1 MYLKKLDIHGNL
13 FMMLR
18 SQDIDL
24 YWNELDPYKDTE
36 TKKNEKNEQENNSSS
51 FNQQPE
57 TDATTSTNNS
67 KSNTNDTT
75 ATTATNND
83 NGVNDANEMSA
94 RDRMLLQHNNGSNT
108 SNTSSNV
115 VEWNHYNMINH
126 KMRSTV
132 VVSTVQGDDRVKPSL
147 IVQSVLGCMI
157 GAIERFADAD
167 VPGNAIPA
175 GQMTMEHFYNIALE
189 EGDDHLFQ
197 RKKKNN
203 KIDGIIMF
211 IILFFK
217 SLYFFM

>member
-1 MYLKKLDIHGNL
+1 
-13 FMMLR
+13 
-18 SQDIDL
+18 
-24 YWNELDPYKDTE
+24 
-36 TKKNEKNEQENNSSS
+36 
-51 FNQQPE
+51 
-57 TDATTSTNNS
+57 
-67 KSNTNDTT
+67 
-75 ATTATNND
+75 
-83 NGVNDANEMSA
+83 
-94 RDRMLLQHNNGSNT
+94 DRMLLQHNNGSNT
-108 SNTSSNV
+108 SNTSSNG

-211 IILFFK
+211 IVLFFK